1 MRAMSRSMTRSAGA
15 MSLAI
20 TLSRLAGLLR
30 DQVIAGCFPPGA
42 TDAFWA
48 AFRIPNML
56 RELLAEGSLNAAFVP
71 VYTEVREQQ
80 GKPSAFRLANCVL
93 SVLMVVTGLFGLSI
107 VLFSRAYVLSISS
120 GFDPSKVDA
129 AATIAQFLSPFLFFL
144 SIAAVLM
151 GMANVRGEY
160 FVPSVASAG
169 FNVAMVLSAVLLAPV
184 CERAGLPGVT
194 SLAIGSVL
202 GGALQLAIQLPAT
215 HRDGFR
221 FKFML
226 DSVGGASRKILMRMA
241 PAVVGVAGTFIN
253 TLVDGQVASHYGDG
267 PMSYLVYAFRIWL
280 LPVGLFGVAIST
292 VNLTQ
297 VSRDRA
303 RGDSAG
309 FRSTL
314 GASIR
319 MTLVLT
325 IPAAVGLM
333 LLAQPIV
340 RVLYQHGKF
349 GPEATQATG
358 LLLCLYSIGLPAYA
372 LIKLYVPTLYT
383 LGRSWLPVSVSLA
396 MIGAKVLINVMSWR
410 AGWSYSW
417 LALTTGLAACAN
429 AAITSLLLRRE
440 IGSLAQER
448 IASTTFKTLVG
459 SAAMALACWVTGW
472 GMSLALPGDALI
484 PSIVRLMLQIL
495 VGLAVLF
502 PLMAQLGVGEAQ
514 QLLGIGKRMLAR
526 VTGRA
531 S

>member
-1 MRAMSRSMTRSAGA
+1 MPPMSRSMNRSAGA

-20 TLSRLAGLLR
+20 TLSRLAGLVR
-30 DQVIAGCFPPGA
+30 EQVIAGCFAPGA

-80 GKPSAFRLANCVL
+80 GKAAAFRLANCVL

-107 VLFSRAYVLSISS
+107 VLFSKAYVLSISS
-120 GFDPSKVDA
+120 GFDPGKIDA
-129 AATIAQFLSPFLFFL
+129 AATVAQFLSPFLFFL
-144 SIAAVLM
+144 SIGAVLM

-160 FVPSVASAG
+160 FIPSVASAG
-169 FNVAMVLSAVLLAPV
+169 FNLAMVFSAVLLTPV
-184 CERAGLPGVT
+184 CEHAGLPGVT

-215 HRDGFR
+215 WRDGFR
-221 FKFML
+221 FRVLF
-226 DSVGGASRKILMRMA
+226 DAVGGASRKILMRMG

-253 TLVDGQVASHYGDG
+253 TLVDSQVASHYGDG

-292 VNLTQ
+292 VNLTH

-303 RGDSAG
+303 RGDMSG
-309 FRSTL
+309 FRTTL
-314 GASIR
+314 GSSLR

-340 RVLYQHGKF
+340 RVVYQHGKF
-349 GPEATQATG
+349 GPEATQATA
-358 LLLCLYSIGLPAYA
+358 LLLSLYAIGLPAYA

-383 LGRSWLPVSVSLA
+383 LGRSWVPVSVSLA
-396 MIGAKVLINVMSWR
+396 MIGAKVVINVMIWR
-410 AGWSYSW
+410 AGWSYAW

-429 AAITSLLLRRE
+429 ATITSLLLRRE
-440 IGSLAQER
+440 VGSLAKER
-448 IASTTFKTLVG
+448 VMSTAFKALLASG
-459 SAAMALACWVTGW
+459 AMAGTCWLMGW
-472 GMSLALPGDALI
+472 GLLSVLPGDALV
-484 PSIVRLMLQIL
+484 PSIVRLTLQI
-495 VGLAVLF
+495 VAGLAVLF
-502 PLMAQLGVGEAQ
+502 PVMAQFGVAEAQ
-514 QLLGIGKRMLAR
+514 QLMGIGAR
-526 VTGRA
+526 LVRRVSGGSR
-531 S
+531 